1 MPCATPDNTDTFPEQ
16 LVPDVRPFPGIR
28 YDCDALRTDLGM
40 LVAPPYDV
48 IDDDL
53 HASLES
59 THERNSVRLILPR
72 DGRTEGDRYERAAT
86 TFREWVADGT
96 LFRDPA
102 PRFYGYRMR
111 FRDAHGT
118 ARHTHGVIG
127 ALALPEPGET
137 GEVLPHERTLPKAKS
152 DRLSLLAA
160 MRVNVDPIWG
170 VSLTTGLTDLLEPAT
185 LLGRAVDGDG
195 DEHEL
200 FGIDDPEQIEAI
212 HAAIAATPLVLAD
225 GHHRYETA
233 GNYRRQ
239 LRDAGRP
246 VGGAGSIMA
255 LVVELSDHE
264 LCIEAI
270 HRLVDLPT
278 GFDLRGALRGLF
290 VFEPIGSNTPE
301 HVERLEA
308 RMRATGGL
316 GIIDDQGLAVAT
328 PVAEAVAPM
337 LAAEP
342 EAVRDTDAALV
353 ESVIV
358 PRLAGAEWH
367 YRHDA
372 AAVAALVD
380 KGTASAAFLC
390 NPVSVAQTR
399 AAAVTGVRMPQKTTF
414 FAPKPRT
421 GMVFRTLD

>member
-1 MPCATPDNTDTFPEQ
+1 
-16 LVPDVRPFPGIR
+16 
-28 YDCDALRTDLGM
+28 
-40 LVAPPYDV
+40 
-48 IDDDL
+48 
-53 HASLES
+53 
-59 THERNSVRLILPR
+59 
-72 DGRTEGDRYERAAT
+72 
-86 TFREWVADGT
+86 
-96 LFRDPA
+96 
-102 PRFYGYRMR
+102 
-111 FRDAHGT
+111 
-118 ARHTHGVIG
+118 
-127 ALALPEPGET
+127 
-137 GEVLPHERTLPKAKS
+137 
-152 DRLSLLAA
+152 
-160 MRVNVDPIWG
+160 

-353 ESVIV
+353 ESVVV

-399 AAAVTGVRMPQKTTF
+399 AAAVAGVRMPQKTTF